1 MITKE
6 EFVKFITEFQ
16 FFNKAIDKI
25 EEALTG
31 RPYSCT
37 LFESDWVASVE
48 KMLDVFIES
57 HFTDKGIDWICYFLF
72 ENVDDKAAYV
82 KQEGDMFNEEK
93 EIRYPLDTIDELWD
107 FLLTDKK
114 LYFKDAN

>member
-6 EFVKFITEFQ
+6 EFYKFISSCQEFYNGLER
-16 FFNKAIDKI
+16 FEKAI
-25 EEALTG
+25 TG
-31 RPYSCT
+31 KKFTCNLLET
-37 LFESDWVASVE
+37 DWGDAVG
-48 KMLDVFIES
+48 KMLDAFLDS
-57 HFTDKGIDWICYFLF
+57 HFTDYGIDWICYFLF

-114 LYFKDAN
+114 SYFKNV